1 MKQDDEDELIRY
13 FKEQV
18 NQERE
23 LEEAKMKL
31 ASQPDFNLMDAF

>member
-18 NQERE
+18 NLERE
-23 LEEAKMKL
+23 LEEIKVKL
-31 ASQPDFNLMDAF
+31 A

>member
-18 NQERE
+18 NLERE
-23 LEEAKMKL
+23 LEEAKLKL
-31 ASQPDFNLMDAF
+31 VSQPDFNLMDAF